1 MQDFNTKIID
11 EFRENQGKVGGTFAG
26 APMLLLHHKGRKS
39 STERV
44 NPLVYLPDGD
54 RYVIFGSKGGS
65 TKHPEWYLN
74 LVANPDASIE
84 VGTETIP
91 VRAETATG
99 DEHERLYKE
108 QSSRMPVFAEYQ
120 ARAGRT
126 IPAVVLTRKS

>member
-11 EFRENQGKVGGTFAG
+11 EFRANQGKVGGSFAG

-99 DEHERLYKE
+99 AEHERLYKE
-108 QSSRMPVFAEYQ
+108 QASRMPVFAEYQ

-126 IPAVVLTRKS
+126 IPAVVLKRKS

>member
-44 NPLVYLPDGD
+44 NPLVYLPDRD

-84 VGTETIP
+84 VGSETIP

-99 DEHERLYKE
+99 AEHDRLYEE
-108 QSSRMPVFAEYQ
+108 QSSRMPVFADYQ
-120 ARAGRT
+120 ARAGRI
-126 IPAVVLTRKS
+126 IPAVVLTRR